1 MIDQTTPPSTNELI
15 QTVLDD
21 DISLDLRPRDVALL
35 ILIRHQTDSRMDLSF
50 AIEQGEL
57 RTLASRVDSLD
68 VKDPTGAE
76 KRLTE
81 SLNRL
86 IRANC
91 LARADLSRLRSTEDT
106 EYQLTSLGESIA
118 AWHIEHT
125 RFSGEPLAAILQA
138 FNSQLLE
145 LRDKSIALDDET
157 EWRKEILLQMQVVLK
172 DMLIN
177 VQRHQRELDRQHEAL
192 RAFIPT
198 LITEN
203 SETSIDLCEEQ
214 LNQVI
219 RTIDDLQEVT
229 LSASSKAYELL
240 DQIENAGENKGIDGV
255 IQVCQ
260 DIGRRMHSIV
270 NWTAQRASDWVEHH
284 GVVHDFLRSIIRVD
298 RQRRLTESLK
308 HSIAIPPDW
317 TLAIAWEPKLIRMR
331 EDVRKPTGQRAA
343 PRLPR
348 RDYLQEKEAVPED
361 DLPDR
366 LKELLEQSLADGEAK
381 WSELAMA
388 AIRQGAHPDD
398 VLAHLPWLMSEMTKA
413 GCIDPKERTWRPVA
427 DGLRIEE
434 LRITPR

>member
-1 MIDQTTPPSTNELI
+1 MTEQSTQPGINEIL

-21 DISLDLRPRDVALL
+21 DISVDLRPRDVALL
-35 ILIRHQTDSRMDLSF
+35 VLIRHQTDSRMDLSF

-57 RTLASRVDSLD
+57 RALAARVDSLD
-68 VKDPTGAE
+68 VKDPAGSE

-91 LARADLSRLRSTEDT
+91 LARADLTRLRSTEDT
-106 EYQLTSLGESIA
+106 EYQLTSLGENIA
-118 AWHIEHT
+118 SWHIEHT
-125 RFSGEPLAAILQA
+125 RFTGEPLAAILQA
-138 FNSQLLE
+138 FNSQLLD
-145 LRDKSIALDDET
+145 LRDKAIELDSEA
-157 EWRKEILLQMQVVLK
+157 EWRKDILLQMQVVLK

-198 LITEN
+198 LLTEN
-203 SETSIDLCEEQ
+203 NEASIDRCEEQ
-214 LNQVI
+214 LGQVI

-240 DQIENAGENKGIDGV
+240 DQIETSGEAKNIDGV
-255 IQVCQ
+255 IAVCQ

-270 NWTAQRASDWVEHH
+270 NWTTQRASDWVEHH
-284 GVVHDFLRSIIRVD
+284 GVVHDFLRSVIRVD

-308 HSIAIPPDW
+308 RSIATPPGW
-317 TLAIAWEPKLIRMR
+317 TLAIAREPRLIRMR
-331 EDVRKPTGQRAA
+331 EDVRPPAGQRTA

-348 RDYLQEKEAVPED
+348 RDYIQDKENVIED

-366 LKELLEQSLADGEAK
+366 LKELLEQSLATGEAK
-381 WSELAMA
+381 WTALAMA
-388 AIRQGAHPDD
+388 AIRNGAHPDD
-398 VLAHLPWLMSEMTKA
+398 VLGHLPWLMTEMTKH
-413 GCIDPKERTWRPVA
+413 GSIDSNERTWMAVA
-427 DGLRIEE
+427 DGIRIEE
-434 LRITPR
+434 LRITTR